1 MQVSIT
7 NVRLKFSYSFF
18 FNSKIITCINWAVSS
33 LMQVLFSC
41 SAKVSQQINRVFKKS
56 GFPWIF
62 KWQVVTHIKIYH
74 STRLSENLYINQ
86 EKSELRKTTF
96 TFSIWIFSLYV
107 TIDDILILPWRSEGR
122 KEFSQ
127 PKSH

>member
-74 STRLSENLYINQ
+74 STRLSENLYIKPGKEWVKENNLHFLHLNFFSVCNHRWYSDTTM
-86 EKSELRKTTF
+86 EKWRKKR
-96 TFSIWIFSLYV
+96 I
-107 TIDDILILPWRSEGR
+107 
-122 KEFSQ
+122 Q
-127 PKSH
+127 PA